1 MGANDPVMVALEA
14 ALEKEPA
21 DPALTAHLAG
31 LLLADDRASE
41 ALLCC
46 RAALERRPPLERRW
60 LRARGWA

>member
-1 MGANDPVMVALEA
+1 MGANDPVIVALEA

-46 RAALERRPPLERRW
+46 RAALERARRPGPAGSRR
-60 LRARGWA
+60 AGG